1 MAVSIRPNGA
11 SVVVL
16 GAMQRTVPFRAFVLD
31 PQVEAD
37 AGPGPEEAAATRSG
51 VRVAAASITTSWHA
65 KAALRGQS
73 GHFPDSI
80 G

>member
-11 SVVVL
+11 SVDVL
-16 GAMQRTVPFRAFVLD
+16 GAMQRTVPFRPFDLD
-31 PQVEAD
+31 PQVVQK
-37 AGPGPEEAAATRSG
+37 GEAAATRSG